1 MPGAAGMDTNVAQ
14 PQTAPNNGEQPGS
27 RGEAHPREAHPREA
41 HARGA
46 LHNAAVRPKWT
57 VQNWALFLL
66 KNVIGWALILAS
78 FVLGPLVP
86 GPGGIPIFLL
96 GFGLIT
102 FPGKRKMTAR
112 VLSGKPTAANRKSY
126 RRAAALFALVVP
138 AGVLVYLI
146 VSRRLQPEWTSSF
159 RRVLVLAGAYVVSAV
174 ALWFVALRATPL
186 VNWFLRMVAKARRK
200 SRPWMRRHGIDLLP
214 PRRRIRYVGPH
225 AAETREP
232 DSEILDI
239 RQHFRDR
246 LKHAWTASKPWLRRS
261 LAVGL
266 TVAIFYWILKPIVRN
281 WGVVE
286 ARVWVLNWGE
296 ILLAS
301 VMFALFLFFRAMT
314 WRRILRGMGYK
325 LPVAPAVR
333 IWATSELARYLPG
346 AVWQVVGRVYLA
358 RPYGIRGSVTSTSQ
372 IFELA
377 AFLLAN
383 LIVAV
388 SCLLVLGWRNLE
400 GPARI
405 WLVLAAALVPALL
418 LALHPKVFYGIVG
431 RVLTR
436 LGKPQPVKRLG
447 FRALLRLLFRSILML
462 LWQGLAIWL
471 VVHELL
477 NLPIGK
483 WWVVTG
489 AYCLAW
495 CAGFLAFWAPGGLG
509 VREAVFIAAM
519 GLGLQYGFKSGV
531 PADLEQKR
539 LFLIFL
545 SVLLRI
551 WATAGE
557 LMLTAVAYLFD
568 YRGAMNR
575 PDAPGRKPLPQASE
589 VEAEKVRGAGGGVRA
604 AAEG

>member
-1 MPGAAGMDTNVAQ
+1 MVLPVGVVVYLLLARKLPPAWTASLGRVLLMGAAYAV
-14 PQTAPNNGEQPGS
+14 TA
-27 RGEAHPREAHPREA
+27 
-41 HARGA
+41 
-46 LHNAAVRPKWT
+46 
-57 VQNWALFLL
+57 
-66 KNVIGWALILAS
+66 
-78 FVLGPLVP
+78 
-86 GPGGIPIFLL
+86 
-96 GFGLIT
+96 
-102 FPGKRKMTAR
+102 
-112 VLSGKPTAANRKSY
+112 
-126 RRAAALFALVVP
+126 VV
-138 AGVLVYLI
+138 
-146 VSRRLQPEWTSSF
+146 
-159 RRVLVLAGAYVVSAV
+159 
-174 ALWFVALRATPL
+174 LWFVALRSAPL

-200 SRPWMRRHGIDLLP
+200 ARPWMRRHGIDLLP
-214 PRRRIRYVGPH
+214 PRRRIRYVGPL

-239 RQHFRDR
+239 RQHFRDG
-246 LKHAWTASKPWLRRS
+246 LKRAWAASRPWLRRS
-261 LAVGL
+261 LAVGI
-266 TVAIFYWILKPIVRN
+266 TVAIFYWILKPIVRHWDLVKDHVWRQN
-281 WGVVE
+281 WGLI
-286 ARVWVLNWGE
+286 A
-296 ILLAS
+296 LAS
-301 VMFALFLFFRAMT
+301 VMFATFLFFRALT

-325 LPVAPAVR
+325 LPVAPATR

-405 WLVLAAALVPALL
+405 WLALAAALVPALL

-462 LWQGLAIWL
+462 LWQGVAIWL
-471 VVHELL
+471 VVHDLL
-477 NLPIGK
+477 NLPLGK

-557 LMLTAVAYLFD
+557 LLLTGVAYALD

-575 PDAPGRKPLPQASE
+575 PDAPGRKPLPQATE
-589 VEAEKVRGAGGGVRA
+589 LEEAAAARGPGVKEPAATANRGA
-604 AAEG
+604 